1 MHAGSLAQK
10 KKIATTAGTLSTTNT
25 MFVFL
30 LIMIILLIGDLSFFT
45 ALSLGPIAEYLSSIL
60 LEVTLIEQ

>member
-1 MHAGSLAQK
+1 M
-10 KKIATTAGTLSTTNT
+10 ATTAGTLSTTNT